1 MTTAGI
7 RPLLSLA
14 SQSFVYGFGSFGRRL
29 VVYFTIPLLTA
40 YMGMDAFGVVAVLI
54 SILSFFDMISNAGL
68 PAATFRLYNDDSD
81 PANRSSTLG
90 SSLLLFILLASALG
104 IAVWQFAD
112 LIAAQFLGDVTF
124 APTVRVVAVLLLVIT
139 LVHFAEIILRI
150 QVRPKAK
157 VSLDLFLICT
167 QVALALILVI
177 VFSLG
182 AFGYWLGQLGGAA
195 LALLLAIWLI
205 KGTTTFT
212 FSKQRAKE
220 LLSYGLPL
228 MPSAIGLWGL
238 RLADRWIITA
248 SLGLSEVAI
257 YEVGYKVGM
266 ITALLIPPFLVAWPQ
281 FAFSRMHKANAAR
294 TYRDVLTALA
304 AGIVFL
310 ALFVISFR
318 HELVAMMAPA
328 EYAGAAAIVPW
339 IALSQVAWALYP
351 VLSIGPKIAKNT
363 ALLSLVAFVSCL
375 VNLGINFLLI
385 PRLGI
390 VGAAV
395 ATLVGYWTLAVL
407 AYVVGNRQFSFPLD
421 WPRLFK
427 ITIAAAVAII
437 VANQIA
443 SRLDIQ
449 WQRISL
455 QAVGLVVY
463 PLLLILIG
471 FVSRDQLRQGW
482 QLGMQQARKIIGT
495 R

>member
-1 MTTAGI
+1 
-7 RPLLSLA
+7 
-14 SQSFVYGFGSFGRRL
+14 
-29 VVYFTIPLLTA
+29 
-40 YMGMDAFGVVAVLI
+40 MGMDAFGVVAVLI

-112 LIAAQFLGDVTF
+112 VIAAQFLGDVTF

-304 AGIVFL
+304 AAIVFL

-351 VLSIGPKIAKNT
+351 VLSLGPKITKNT
-363 ALLSLVAFVSCL
+363 MVLSGVALISCL
-375 VNLGINFLLI
+375 VNLGLNFLLI
-385 PRLGI
+385 PRVGI
-390 VGAAV
+390 VGSAF
-395 ATLVGYWTLAVL
+395 ATFVGYWILAITAYVAGSKKFAFPIDWRRLLRITAAAGVTLFITTQVAEMLVVPWQRTTLQIAGIL
-407 AYVVGNRQFSFPLD
+407 AYP
-421 WPRLFK
+421 
-427 ITIAAAVAII
+427 I
-437 VANQIA
+437 V
-443 SRLDIQ
+443 
-449 WQRISL
+449 
-455 QAVGLVVY
+455 
-463 PLLLILIG
+463 LLLIG
-471 FVSRDQLRQGW
+471 FVTWANLRDGVQYGWLR
-482 QLGMQQARKIIGT
+482 ART
-495 R
+495 VLDRS